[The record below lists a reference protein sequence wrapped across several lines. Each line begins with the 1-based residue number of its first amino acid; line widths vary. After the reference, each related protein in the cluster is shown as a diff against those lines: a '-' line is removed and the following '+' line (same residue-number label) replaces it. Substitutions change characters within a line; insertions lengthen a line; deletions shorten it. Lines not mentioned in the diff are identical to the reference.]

1 MTERKQKILT
11 RKQIAA
17 SLIAPSEWHHS
28 VPSNVR
34 EMANEA
40 LRDKRRAAIGR
51 NEDFGFFVVSLH
63 RETNNFI
70 LDWTE
75 K

>member
-1 MTERKQKILT
+1 MKKGKRKILT
-11 RKQIAA
+11 REQIVA
-17 SLIAPSEWHHS
+17 SLISPREWVKK

-40 LRDKRRAAIGR
+40 LRDKRRAAIGK
-51 NEDFGFFVVSLH
+51 NEDFGFFVVSLQ
-63 RETNNFI
+63 RKTNNFI